1 MKILMV
7 INCLCKGGRERRLL
21 ELIRELKARNND
33 FEIYLVCLHKR
44 VEYNLVY
51 DLPIQFEVIDKQG
64 RDFGLVFR
72 LRKVIRKFNPDILHA
87 WDVMSTAYLTAANLF
102 INKKVVNGV
111 IYNAATNDEFC
122 ERDYNKVRFFTA
134 ISDITIANSYAGI
147 KAYKASDRKA
157 VCIYNGIN
165 LQRFENLKPAEEV
178 EQNIFKQPKGDRYI
192 VTMVAAFEDRKDYDT
207 VIDAAIKLCT
217 ANKRATFL
225 LIGEGSNRQR
235 IMQKTPG
242 ALINKQIFF
251 LGLRDDIESILQ
263 ISDVGLLVTAPTEGL
278 SNSIIEYMA
287 SGLPVVATT
296 GGGTDELVQHGVNG
310 FIINRQNSQ
319 QVIEKIETL
328 MRDPHL
334 AATMGAQGSQWVRE
348 NLDVRKMTDRY
359 VNLYKNLLDKKTKQ
373 RQIGKLSQEFSS

>member
-21 ELIRELKARNND
+21 ELIKELKERHSD

-44 VEYNLVY
+44 VEYKIVY
-51 DLPIQFEVIDKQG
+51 DLPITFEVIDKQG

-72 LRKVIRKFNPDILHA
+72 LRKIIRKFNPDILHS
-87 WDVMSTAYLTAANLF
+87 WDVMSSAYLSAANLF
-102 INKKVVNGV
+102 INKKLVNGV

-134 ISDITIANSYAGI
+134 ISDITVANSYAGI
-147 KAYKASDRKA
+147 KAYKASDSKA
-157 VCIYNGIN
+157 ICIYNGIN
-165 LQRFENLKPAEEV
+165 LKRFENLKPVEEI
-178 EQNIFKQPKGDRYI
+178 EQNIFKQPKGDRYV

-207 VIDAAIKLCT
+207 VIDAAVKLCT
-217 ANKRATFL
+217 ANKKVIFL

-235 IMQKTPG
+235 IMQKTPE
-242 ALINKQIFF
+242 ALLDKQIHF
-251 LGLRDDIESILQ
+251 LGMRDDIESILQ
-263 ISDVGLLVTAPTEGL
+263 VSNVGLLVTAPTEGL

-310 FIINRQNSQ
+310 FIIDRQNSQ

-328 MRDPHL
+328 MKDPHL
-334 AATMGAQGSQWVRE
+334 AATMGAHGSKWVRE
-348 NLDVRKMTDRY
+348 NIDVRKMTDSY
-359 VNLYKNLLDKKTKQ
+359 VNLYKKLLNKKTKQ
-373 RQIGKLSQEFSS
+373 REIGKLSREFSS